1 MDTYTKN
8 YSRKEVIEKFRWREG
23 LISLQLSKHCL
34 RRIEERVDGEFPIVP
49 TMVRITKD
57 NICSGRSQDGKK
69 LSSVKIRL
77 DYKRDKWMFLVIC
90 PFSGVVKTLYI
101 NYKDAKKEKAARE
114 RQGIKED
121 TACCEEEYYEKVS
134 HQEETKECREDTGRE
149 GRGDYNE
156 TFYAN
161 PVGET
166 SYNQK
171 MLGMWW
177 KNLWRQ
183 FNNLLGPSA

>member
-23 LISLQLSKHCL
+23 LIPLSLSKHAQ

-49 TMVRITKD
+49 TMCRITRE
-57 NICSGRSQDGKK
+57 NICSGRSKDGQR

-77 DYKRDKWMFLVIC
+77 DYKKDKWMFLVIC
-90 PFSGVVKTLYI
+90 PSSGVVKTLYI
-101 NYKDAKKEKAARE
+101 NFKDAKKERALKKKYE
-114 RQGIKED
+114 IKEE
-121 TACCEEEYYEKVS
+121 CCIEEPYYDEKVPNK
-134 HQEETKECREDTGRE
+134 EETEECRANAGGEG
-149 GRGDYNE
+149 GRGYNE

-161 PVGET
+161 SVGET

-171 MLGMWW
+171 VLGMWW

-183 FNNLLGPSA
+183 FNNLLGPSS